1 MQAMQDHL
9 DGKAEVY
16 EVEYRIR
23 TSNGNYKWLRDIGA
37 ITERDTQN
45 GTILVIGIVDDISQ
59 RKEAELALEAYS
71 DQLEELIAERTCA
84 LEKAQ
89 KELIEKEK
97 LATLGQL
104 AGGVGHELRN
114 PLGVINNALY
124 ILKATVAQ
132 ENEKAQEYADMIGQ
146 QVQRSN
152 KIISD
157 LLNFAREPGANP
169 TEIDLSALVAR
180 VLADFPPPDGVRV
193 RKTVA
198 KGQPKVLADT
208 QHAEQI
214 LANLVSNAYQAM
226 PEGGLMSISASRKQ
240 GEVRIAVRDSGTGIS
255 KENMDKLFTPLFT
268 TKAKGIGLGLATSK
282 KLAETN
288 GGRIEVKSQEGKGST
303 FTLVLPAAG
312 GEDGA

>member
-1 MQAMQDHL
+1 MIQ
-9 DGKAEVY
+9 
-16 EVEYRIR
+16 
-23 TSNGNYKWLRDIGA
+23 S
-37 ITERDTQN
+37 
-45 GTILVIGIVDDISQ
+45 ILVIPIFADEKLWGHFGMEQSESEREWSNVEVDALVTAARMIGIAIE
-59 RKEAELALEAYS
+59 RKEAESAL
-71 DQLEELIAERTCA
+71 LL
-84 LEKAQ
+84 AQ

-132 ENEKAQEYADMIGQ
+132 ENEKAREYADMIGQ

-157 LLNFAREPGANP
+157 LLNFAREPGASRI
-169 TEIDLSALVAR
+169 EIDLSALVAR
-180 VLADFPPPDGVRV
+180 VLADFPPPEEVRV
-193 RKTVA
+193 RKTIA
-198 KGQPKVLADT
+198 KGLPKVLADA

-255 KENMDKLFTPLFT
+255 KENMDKLFTPLYT